1 MRAVAAR
8 PPGVKRRPARRR
20 APVVSRLRAWFGGA
34 LRGLWADDTAGES
47 KLRLDHRAR
56 AQAVLVHHLLP
67 LGLYGL
73 VTVVATYPL
82 VRHLTTRVPGD
93 GGDALMNLWG
103 YWWVREALVT
113 GQNPFFTPLLYAP
126 HGAPLYLHTL
136 NLFNGLATLPVQLA
150 FGPIAAYNAV
160 VFLSF
165 VLAAYFAFLLVA
177 RVSGSRLAGFF
188 GGVVYAFGSYHLAHL
203 LGHANLLASE
213 WLPAYL
219 LCLHGANEARGR
231 RRTLLVIAAA
241 GALFLIALCDWQY
254 VLFAGFFTAF
264 HALYMAVAGRSAAPP
279 LVAAAIVSLWC
290 VVAAPLLAPTIAE
303 VRSGDV
309 ALPPPDFARR
319 YSADV
324 LSFVVPSPI
333 VAPNP
338 FHRWRTPWTAPLDR
352 RIAVPLVEK
361 AIFLGWVPL
370 ALAFVA
376 LRYDQRRARFWIL
389 AALAFAVL
397 ALGPY
402 LHVGGEW
409 RFGTG
414 RWAVPLPYGL
424 LQRLPGLNIAR
435 VPARWGLL
443 VTLCLAP
450 LVGLG
455 LVALARRFPALGQR
469 RARLVLV
476 PLLLITL
483 LGEHLAVPYPLE
495 QPDVP
500 PFYRALAQSPE
511 PGAVLE
517 WPFCDGCS
525 ESRSNYYQT
534 VHRRPLVGGYIARPR
549 AYPLRSLPPF
559 RAPDPAA
566 DIVRGEVAP
575 EVGGWALAHAGV
587 RWLVVLLDH
596 PRLEPQALEPF
607 LQRYAEPEPLWHD
620 ERTLVY
626 RPLPPGKPTHFI
638 EPDRGWYDVEGAPD
652 GRQTR
657 WFQSAASL
665 NAWHFGPEPQAYALR
680 FESWSFAGPRRL
692 EIRVDG
698 QSLGQWRVENIQRFD
713 LPLTLT
719 PGRHQIELR
728 ALDPPVSPIA
738 AGVAG
743 GDGRPLAFN
752 IWNVE
757 LRR

>member
-1 MRAVAAR
+1 MRVVAAR
-8 PPGVKRRPARRR
+8 PPGVKRRRARRR
-20 APVVSRLRAWFGGA
+20 ATAVSRLGTWFGGA
-34 LRGLWADDTAGES
+34 LRELWADDSIGES
-47 KLRLDHRAR
+47 GPRLDHRAR
-56 AQAVLVHHLLP
+56 ARSVLVHHLLP

-73 VTVVATYPL
+73 VTVVVTYPL
-82 VRHLTTRVPGD
+82 IHRLTTHVPGD

-103 YWWVREALVT
+103 YWWVREALAT
-113 GQNPFFTPLLYAP
+113 GQHPFFTPLLYAP

-165 VLAAYFAFLLVA
+165 GLAAYFAYLLVA
-177 RVSGSRLAGFF
+177 RVSGSRWAGFF
-188 GGVVYAFGSYHLAHL
+188 GGIVYAFGSYHLAHL

-213 WLPAYL
+213 WLPAYV
-219 LCLHGANEARGR
+219 LCLLGANEASGR
-231 RRTLLVIAAA
+231 RRTRYVIAAA
-241 GALFLIALCDWQY
+241 GTLFLIALCDWQY

-264 HALYMAVAGRSAAPP
+264 HALYGVVARRSVAPV
-279 LVAAAIVSLWC
+279 LTAAAIVSLWC
-290 VVAAPLLAPTIAE
+290 VLAAPLLVPTIALI
-303 VRSGDV
+303 RSGDV
-309 ALPPPDFARR
+309 TPPPADFARR
-319 YSADV
+319 YSADL

-338 FHRWRTPWTAPLDR
+338 LQAWRTPWTAPLDR
-352 RIAVPLVEK
+352 RVAVPIVEK

-370 ALAFVA
+370 ALAAVA
-376 LRYDQRRARFWIL
+376 LRYGERRTRFWVL
-389 AALAFAVL
+389 AALACAVL

-402 LHVGGEW
+402 LHLGGEW
-409 RFGTG
+409 RFGPG

-450 LVGLG
+450 LAGLG
-455 LVALARRFPALGQR
+455 IVALARRFPGLNR
-469 RARLVLV
+469 LRIRLVLA

-483 LGEHLAVPYPLE
+483 VGEHLAVPYPLE
-495 QPDVP
+495 RPDAP
-500 PFYRALAQSPE
+500 PFYRALDRSPE

-517 WPFCDGCS
+517 WPFCDACS
-525 ESRSNYYQT
+525 ESRSDYYQT
-534 VHRRPLVGGYIARPR
+534 VHRRPLVGGYIARPL

-559 RAPDPAA
+559 RAPGPVT
-566 DIVRGEVAP
+566 DIVLDEPAP
-575 EVGGWALAHAGV
+575 GVGAWTLAHADV
-587 RWLVVLLDH
+587 RWIVVLLDH
-596 PRLEPQALEPF
+596 PRLEPRELAGF
-607 LQRYAEPEPLWHD
+607 LQRYAEPEPLWRD

-626 RPLPPGKPTHFI
+626 RPLPPGDAAHFI
-638 EPDRGWYDVEGAPD
+638 EPGRGWYDVEGTPD
-652 GRQTR
+652 GRRTR
-657 WFQSAASL
+657 WFRSAASL
-665 NAWHFGPEPQAYALR
+665 TAWHFGREPQAYALR
-680 FESWSFAGPRRL
+680 FESWSFGGPRRL
-692 EIRVDG
+692 EISVDG
-698 QSLGQWRVENIQRFD
+698 RSLGQWRVEDTQRFD

-728 ALDPPVSPIA
+728 ALDPPGSPA
-738 AGVAG
+738 PGNAG
-743 GDGRPLAFN
+743 GDERPLAFN